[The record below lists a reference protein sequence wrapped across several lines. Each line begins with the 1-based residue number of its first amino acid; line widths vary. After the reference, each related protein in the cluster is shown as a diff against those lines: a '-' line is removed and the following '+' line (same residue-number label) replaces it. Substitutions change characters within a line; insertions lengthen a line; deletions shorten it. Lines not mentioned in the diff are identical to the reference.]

1 MKSNKKKRG
10 INILLVIGLFF
21 LIVFWLFFGKNGFL
35 NLYRMEKQRERLL
48 KRIYE
53 IQMENRRIALEIERL
68 KNDPRYIEKVARKEL
83 GLVKENEIIY
93 QFKRD
98 K

>member
-1 MKSNKKKRG
+1 MKSNKKKRR

-21 LIVFWLFFGKNGFL
+21 LIVFWLFLGKNGFL

-48 KRIYE
+48 QRIYQ

>member
-1 MKSNKKKRG
+1 MKSNKKKRR

-21 LIVFWLFFGKNGFL
+21 LIVFWLFLGKNGFL

-48 KRIYE
+48 QRIYQ

-68 KNDPRYIEKVARKEL
+68 KNDPRYIEKIARKEL